1 MYMFSKSLEERCNR
15 ILRDMEGSLTARDRV
30 GIQDF
35 VLLDAY
41 TSESAVLDNLRKR
54 FNENLIYTY
63 IGTLLVSV
71 NPYKELGI
79 YTKKQMDIYMGVNFF
94 ELPPHI
100 YALADNVYRTML
112 TETNNH
118 FILISGESGAG
129 KTEASKKIL
138 QFYAVS
144 CPSTKL
150 LDNVRD
156 RLLLSNPVLEA
167 FGNAKTLKNDN
178 SSRFGK
184 YMDIQFDHMG
194 GAVGGHILSYLLE
207 KSRVVHQNHGER
219 SFHIFYQLVE
229 GGEEDLLRWL
239 GLERNC
245 QRYSYLVQV
254 GEVTYQRYSYL
265 VQVGEVTYQ
274 HYSYLVQVGEV
285 TYQHYSYLVQVGEVT
300 YQHYSYLVQVGEV
313 TYQHYS
319 YLVQVGEGE
328 CAKVSSVN
336 DKSDWKTVRKALSII
351 EFSESNI
358 ESLFAIIASVLHLGN
373 VTFVADSQGYA
384 TLNNSPEIHWLS
396 KLLGIP
402 AQVIQVGLTHR
413 KIEARSEELL
423 SPFTVDQAVYAK
435 DALAKAIYGR
445 TFTWLVNELNESLA
459 NKDSSR
465 KTVIGLLDIY
475 GFEVFS
481 VNSFEQFC
489 INYCNEKLQQL
500 FIQLTLK
507 SEQEEYEMEGIEW
520 ESVPY
525 FNNKII
531 CDLVEEKFKGIISV
545 LDEECLR
552 PGEATDMTFLEKL
565 EEKMGGHPHF
575 VTHKLADQKTR
586 KTLER
591 GDFRLLHYAG
601 EVTYCVVGFL
611 DKNNDLLYRNIK
623 EVMRQS
629 KNAIVK
635 HCFPSTEPDSKKRP
649 ETVAT
654 QFKSSLV
661 GLTEIL
667 MSKEPWYVRC
677 MKPNEG
683 KQPGLFDDVL
693 VRHQVKYLGLM
704 EHLRVRRAGFAYR
717 RRYEIFLQRYKPLC
731 PDTWPNWKGTAAEGV
746 QCLIK
751 HLGYK
756 PDEYKMG
763 RTKIFIRHPRTLFA
777 TEDAFEVCKHEL
789 ATRIQAKYKGYRVK
803 GDYMRQRQ
811 AATKIETCWRG
822 MKARRERDK
831 RAWAVKVIKRF
842 IKGFMTRNQPACVDN
857 TEYLAFVRQNY
868 LTRLKENLPKTVL
881 DKNTWLTPPPIMQE
895 ASQMLRK
902 LYTRHMVRRY
912 VQGIMTERKAQLQI
926 KGLTSSIFKGTKE
939 NYPHSVGIPFV
950 DTRIREED
958 IHIKVYQMI
967 RQERIKYSV
976 PVVKY
981 DRNGFRP
988 RFRQL
993 IYTGSAAYLVEE
1005 AKIKQRVEFNNLK
1018 GVSVSTLSDNFLIL
1032 HVQCED
1038 IKQKGDLVLQCDYL
1052 FEALTKLCLVAN
1064 KHNFIKVVQGSVKF
1078 DIQPG
1083 REGFVDF
1090 KSGQETMIYRAK
1102 NGHLMVESTRT
1113 KSRAMI
1119 QN

>member
-1 MYMFSKSLEERCNR
+1 
-15 ILRDMEGSLTARDRV
+15 MEGSLTARDRV

-245 QRYSYLVQV
+245 QRYSYLVQ
-254 GEVTYQRYSYL
+254 
-265 VQVGEVTYQ
+265 
-274 HYSYLVQVGEV
+274 
-285 TYQHYSYLVQVGEVT
+285 
-300 YQHYSYLVQVGEV
+300 
-313 TYQHYS
+313 
-319 YLVQVGEGE
+319 GE

-336 DKSDWKTVRKALSII
+336 DKSDWKTVRKALSVI

-358 ESLFAIIASVLHLGN
+358 ENLFAIIASVLHLGN
-373 VTFVADSQGYA
+373 VTLVADSQGYA

-413 KIEARSEELL
+413 KIEARSEEVL

-435 DALAKAIYGR
+435 DALAKAIYSR

-586 KTLER
+586 KILER

-601 EVTYCVVGFL
+601 EVTYSVVGFL

-746 QCLIK
+746 ECLIK

-822 MKARRERDK
+822 MKARREREK

-868 LTRLKENLPKTVL
+868 LTRLKENLPKTVV

-950 DTRIREED
+950 DTRISEED

-967 RQERIKYSV
+967 RQEHIKYSV

>member
-1 MYMFSKSLEERCNR
+1 
-15 ILRDMEGSLTARDRV
+15 MEASLTARDRV

-41 TSESAVLDNLRKR
+41 TSESAFLDNLRKR
-54 FNENLIYTY
+54 FHENLIYTY

-71 NPYKELGI
+71 NPYKELDI
-79 YTKKQMDIYMGVNFF
+79 YSKKQMDIYMGVNFF

-100 YALADNVYRTML
+100 FALADNVFRTML
-112 TETNNH
+112 FEFNNH

-144 CPSTKL
+144 CRSTRL
-150 LDNVRD
+150 LNNVRD

-184 YMDIQFDHMG
+184 YMDIQFDYQG

-219 SFHIFYQLVE
+219 NFHIFYQLVE

-245 QRYSYLVQV
+245 Q
-254 GEVTYQRYSYL
+254 
-265 VQVGEVTYQ
+265 
-274 HYSYLVQVGEV
+274 HYSYLVQG
-285 TYQHYSYLVQVGEVT
+285 G
-300 YQHYSYLVQVGEV
+300 
-313 TYQHYS
+313 
-319 YLVQVGEGE
+319 
-328 CAKVSSVN
+328 CAKVSSIN
-336 DKSDWKTVRKALSII
+336 DKNDWKTVQKALSVI
-351 EFSESNI
+351 ELSKSDI
-358 ESLFAIIASVLHLGN
+358 EYLFGIIASVLHLGN
-373 VTFVADSQGYA
+373 IKFEADVRGYA
-384 TLNNSPEIHWLS
+384 TLSNNQEMHWVS
-396 KLLGIP
+396 KVRLKQTTESLHP
-402 AQVIQVGLTHR
+402 P
-413 KIEARSEELL
+413 IEAKTDEVSFYYISINHVF
-423 SPFTVDQAVYAK
+423 SPFSVDHAVYAR
-435 DALAKAIYGR
+435 DALAKAIYDR
-445 TFTWLVNELNESLA
+445 TFNWLVNKINESLA

-489 INYCNEKLQQL
+489 INHCNEKLQQL
-500 FIQLTLK
+500 FIELTLK

-520 ESVPY
+520 EPVPY

-531 CDLVEEKFKGIISV
+531 CDLVEEKHRGIISL

-552 PGEATDMTFLEKL
+552 PGEATDLTFLEKM
-565 EEKMGGHPHF
+565 EEKIGGHPHF

-586 KTLER
+586 KTLQR

-601 EVTYCVVGFL
+601 EVTYCVV
-611 DKNNDLLYRNIK
+611 
-623 EVMRQS
+623 MQQS
-629 KNAIVK
+629 KNPIIK

-649 ETVAT
+649 ETVVT

-677 MKPNEG
+677 IKPNEA
-683 KQPGLFDDVL
+683 KQPGRFDDVL

-717 RRYEIFLQRYKPLC
+717 RKYEIFLQRYKPLC

-746 QCLIK
+746 QRLIK

-756 PDEYKMG
+756 RDEYKLG

-777 TEDAFEVCKHEL
+777 TEDAFQDCKHKL

-803 GDYMRQRQ
+803 GDYLKQKE
-811 AATKIETCWRG
+811 AATKIENCWRG
-822 MKARRERDK
+822 LIARKERER
-831 RAWAVKVIKRF
+831 RAWAVKVIKKF
-842 IKGFMTRNQPACVDN
+842 IKGFMTRNQPASIDN
-857 TEYLAFVRQNY
+857 SEYLAYVRQSY

-881 DKNTWLTPPPIMQE
+881 DKDSWLTPPPIMRE
-895 ASQMLRK
+895 VGDTLFFCFIMLK
-902 LYTRHMVRRY
+902 
-912 VQGIMTERKAQLQI
+912 VQTSIM
-926 KGLTSSIFKGTKE
+926 FKGKKE
-939 NYPHSVGIPFV
+939 SYPFSVSRPFL
-950 DTRIREED
+950 DTRIGET
-958 IHIKVYQMI
+958 H
-967 RQERIKYSV
+967 IKYSV

-988 RFRQL
+988 RLRQL
-993 IYTGSAAYLVEE
+993 ILTQDAAYLVEE
-1005 AKIKQRVEFNNLK
+1005 AKIKQQIDYSSLK
-1018 GVSVSTLSDNFLIL
+1018 GVSVSNLSDNFLIL
-1032 HVQCED
+1032 HVTCDD
-1038 IKQKGDLVLQCDYL
+1038 IKRKGDLVLQCDYL
-1052 FEALTKLCLVAN
+1052 FEVLTKLSVIAN
-1064 KHNFIKVVQGSVKF
+1064 KQNCIKVVQGSVRF

-1090 KSGQETMIYRAK
+1090 KSGQESTVYRAK
-1102 NGHLMVESTRT
+1102 NGHLMVVSVAFKETKVIIHDMCSSLSSTFILGIN
-1113 KSRAMI
+1113 KSKVKMMVMWG
-1119 QN
+1119 

>member
-1 MYMFSKSLEERCNR
+1 
-15 ILRDMEGSLTARDRV
+15 MEASLTARDRV

-35 VLLDAY
+35 VLLDTY
-41 TSESAVLDNLRKR
+41 TSETACLDNLRKR
-54 FNENLIYTY
+54 FHENLIYTY

-71 NPYKELGI
+71 NPYKELDI
-79 YTKKQMDIYMGVNFF
+79 YSKKQMDTYMGVNFF

-100 YALADNVYRTML
+100 YALADNAFRTMMS
-112 TETNNH
+112 EFNNH

-144 CPSTKL
+144 CPSTKVL
-150 LDNVRD
+150 NNVRD

-184 YMDIQFDHMG
+184 YMDIQFDHQG

-219 SFHIFYQLVE
+219 NFHIFYQLVE

-245 QRYSYLVQV
+245 KHYRYLVQ
-254 GEVTYQRYSYL
+254 GN
-265 VQVGEVTYQ
+265 
-274 HYSYLVQVGEV
+274 
-285 TYQHYSYLVQVGEVT
+285 
-300 YQHYSYLVQVGEV
+300 
-313 TYQHYS
+313 
-319 YLVQVGEGE
+319 
-328 CAKVSSVN
+328 CAKVSSIN
-336 DKSDWKTVRKALSII
+336 DKSDWKTVRKALSVIDL
-351 EFSESNI
+351 SESDI
-358 ESLFAIIASVLHLGN
+358 ENLFGIIASVLHMGN
-373 VTFVADSQGYA
+373 IKFEADARGYA
-384 TLNNSPEIHWLS
+384 MLNNNQEMQWVS

-402 AQVIQVGLTHR
+402 NQVLQQGLTHR
-413 KIEARSEELL
+413 KIEAKSEEVF
-423 SPFTVDQAVYAK
+423 SPFSVDHAVYAR

-445 TFTWLVNELNESLA
+445 TFSWLVNKINESLA
-459 NKDSSR
+459 NMDSSR

-500 FIQLTLK
+500 FIELTLK

-520 ESVPY
+520 EPVPY

-531 CDLVEEKFKGIISV
+531 CDLVEEKFRGIISL

-552 PGEATDMTFLEKL
+552 PGEATDLTFLEKM
-565 EEKMGGHPHF
+565 EDKIGGHPHF

-586 KTLER
+586 KTLKR

-611 DKNNDLLYRNIK
+611 DKNNDLLYRNGK

-629 KNAIVK
+629 KNAIIK
-635 HCFPSTEPDSKKRP
+635 HCFPSTEPDSKRRP
-649 ETVAT
+649 ETVVT
-654 QFKSSLV
+654 QFKNSLV

-667 MSKEPWYVRC
+667 MMKEPWYVRC
-677 MKPNEG
+677 IKPNEA
-683 KQPGLFDDVL
+683 KQPGHFDDVL

-717 RRYEIFLQRYKPLC
+717 RKYEIFLQRYKPLC

-746 QCLIK
+746 RCLIK

-756 PDEYKMG
+756 SDEYKMG

-777 TEDAFEVCKHEL
+777 TEDAFQVCKHKL
-789 ATRIQAKYKGYRVK
+789 ATRIQAKYKGYKVK
-803 GDYMRQRQ
+803 GDYLKQRE

-822 MKARRERDK
+822 MMARRERQR
-831 RAWAVKVIKRF
+831 RAWAVKVIKKF
-842 IKGFMTRNQPACVDN
+842 IKGFMNRHQPACTDN
-857 TEYLAFVRQNY
+857 SEYLTFVRHSY
-868 LTRLKENLPKTVL
+868 LTRLKENLPKTIL
-881 DKNTWLTPPPIMQE
+881 EKDSWLTPPPILQE
-895 ASQMLRK
+895 VSQVLK
-902 LYTRHMVRRY
+902 KIYIRHMVRKY
-912 VQGIMTERKAQLQI
+912 VRGITPQRKAQVQSVVRDYFISILRLTLFLQ
-926 KGLTSSIFKGTKE
+926 
-939 NYPHSVGIPFV
+939 
-950 DTRIREED
+950 
-958 IHIKVYQMI
+958 
-967 RQERIKYSV
+967 
-976 PVVKY
+976 
-981 DRNGFRP
+981 
-988 RFRQL
+988 
-993 IYTGSAAYLVEE
+993 
-1005 AKIKQRVEFNNLK
+1005 
-1018 GVSVSTLSDNFLIL
+1018 GVSVSNLSDNFLIL
-1032 HVQCED
+1032 HVTCD
-1038 IKQKGDLVLQCDYL
+1038 DSKQKGDLVLQCDFL
-1052 FEALTKLCLVAN
+1052 FEALTKLSVIVN
-1064 KHNFIKVVQGSVKF
+1064 KQNCIHVVQGSVRF

-1090 KSGQETMIYRAK
+1090 KSGQESMVYRAK
-1102 NGHLMVESTRT
+1102 NGHLMVVSL
-1113 KSRAMI
+1113 
-1119 QN
+1119 

>member
-1 MYMFSKSLEERCNR
+1 FREHRSRLDSHLGN
-15 ILRDMEGSLTARDRV
+15 MEASLTARDRV

-41 TSESAVLDNLRKR
+41 TSESAFLDNLRKR
-54 FNENLIYTY
+54 FHENLIYTY

-71 NPYKELGI
+71 NPYKELDI
-79 YTKKQMDIYMGVNFF
+79 YSKKQMDTYMGVNFF

-100 YALADNVYRTML
+100 YALADNVFRTMQS
-112 TETNNH
+112 EFNNH

-150 LDNVRD
+150 LNNVRD

-184 YMDIQFDHMG
+184 YMDIQFDHQG

-219 SFHIFYQLVE
+219 NFHIFYQLVE

-245 QRYSYLVQV
+245 QHYMLIYLLQQKICFYFCLLQ
-254 GEVTYQRYSYL
+254 G
-265 VQVGEVTYQ
+265 G
-274 HYSYLVQVGEV
+274 
-285 TYQHYSYLVQVGEVT
+285 
-300 YQHYSYLVQVGEV
+300 
-313 TYQHYS
+313 
-319 YLVQVGEGE
+319 
-328 CAKVSSVN
+328 CAKVSSIN
-336 DKSDWKTVRKALSII
+336 DKSDWRMVQKALSVI
-351 EFSESNI
+351 EFNESDI
-358 ESLFAIIASVLHLGN
+358 EHLFGIIASVLHLGN
-373 VTFVADSQGYA
+373 IKFVADVRGYA
-384 TLNNSPEIHWLS
+384 SLNNNQEMHW
-396 KLLGIP
+396 
-402 AQVIQVGLTHR
+402 VF
-413 KIEARSEELL
+413 
-423 SPFTVDQAVYAK
+423 SPFSVDHAVYAR

-445 TFTWLVNELNESLA
+445 TFNWLVNKINESLA

-475 GFEVFS
+475 GFEVFN

-520 ESVPY
+520 EPVPY

-531 CDLVEEKFKGIISV
+531 CDLVEEKHRGIISL

-552 PGEATDMTFLEKL
+552 PGEATDLTLLEKM
-565 EEKMGGHPHF
+565 EETIGGHPHF

-611 DKNNDLLYRNIK
+611 DKNNDLLYRNGK

-629 KNAIVK
+629 KNAIIK
-635 HCFPSTEPDSKKRP
+635 HCFPSTEPDSKRRP
-649 ETVAT
+649 ETVVT

-677 MKPNEG
+677 IKPNEA
-683 KQPGLFDDVL
+683 KQPGRFDDVL

-717 RRYEIFLQRYKPLC
+717 RKYDIFLQRYKPLC

-746 QCLIK
+746 RCLIK

-763 RTKIFIRHPRTLFA
+763 RSKIFIRHPRTLFA
-777 TEDAFEVCKHEL
+777 TEDAFQVL
-789 ATRIQAKYKGYRVK
+789 K
-803 GDYMRQRQ
+803 GDYQKQRD
-811 AATKIETCWRG
+811 AATKIENCWRG
-822 MKARRERDK
+822 IMARKEREK
-831 RAWAVKVIKRF
+831 RAWAVKVIKKF
-842 IKGFMTRNQPACVDN
+842 IKGFITRNQPACNDN
-857 TEYLAFVRQNY
+857 SEYLAYVRQNY
-868 LTRLKENLPKTVL
+868 LTRLRENLPKTVL
-881 DKNTWLTPPPIMQE
+881 EKDSWLTPPPIMKE
-895 ASQMLRK
+895 ASQLLKK
-902 LYTRHMVRRY
+902 LYIRHMVGKY
-912 VQGIMTERKAQLQI
+912 VQGITPQRKAQLVLKAQ
-926 KGLTSSIFKGTKE
+926 TSSMFKGKKE
-939 NYPHSVGIPFV
+939 NYPFSVCRPFV
-950 DTRIREED
+950 DTRIGAED
-958 IHIKVYQMI
+958 INIKVLQMI
-967 RQERIKYSV
+967 QHEHIKYSV

-988 RFRQL
+988 RLRQL
-993 IYTGSAAYLVEE
+993 IFTQEAAYLVEE
-1005 AKIKQRVEFNNLK
+1005 AKIKQRIDYISLK
-1018 GVSVSTLSDNFLIL
+1018 GVSVSNLSDNFLIL
-1032 HVQCED
+1032 HVTCDD

-1052 FEALTKLCLVAN
+1052 FEALTKLSVIAN
-1064 KHNFIKVVQGSVKF
+1064 KQNYIKVVQGSVRF

-1090 KSGQETMIYRAK
+1090 KSGQESMVYRAK
-1102 NGHLMVESTRT
+1102 NGHLMVVSV
-1113 KSRAMI
+1113 KIIKGSC
-1119 QN
+1119 